1 MHITGLAL
9 CWTLTLGL
17 GSLLDPYLGSR
28 LSAGPS
34 PRVDHCGPDEDLES
48 LQTVSLQHFSL
59 GAELDIIRRFST
71 KYLCDSDLVGCVFT
85 PTLPL
90 LIRGTA
96 INIEDALL
104 RYSPLESL
112 IPLKIYEG
120 LI

>member
-28 LSAGPS
+28 LSAGP
-34 PRVDHCGPDEDLES
+34 
-48 LQTVSLQHFSL
+48 FSL

-90 LIRGTA
+90 LIRGPA

-104 RYSPLESL
+104 RYSPLESF